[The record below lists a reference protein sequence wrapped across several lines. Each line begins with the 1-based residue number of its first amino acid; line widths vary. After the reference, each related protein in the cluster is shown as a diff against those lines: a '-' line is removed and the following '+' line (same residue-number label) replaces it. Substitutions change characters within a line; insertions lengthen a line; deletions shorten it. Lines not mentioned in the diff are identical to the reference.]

1 MPISYLNLS
10 VALWNKKKKN
20 NNNSK
25 KFGFSLSAG
34 NYENVCYRMF
44 KHNQRTP
51 WQDFCETLKFY
62 FVLSIRILRILF
74 LYKYSTFHLELLTTP
89 TLLMIQISFTF
100 SVPDADARQYCVGM
114 WRKQRLVYH
123 VLNFISTVCFQLKL
137 VSWCFYLNILTV
149 SLAVCERQSI

>member
-1 MPISYLNLS
+1 MKTFVIECLNTIRGQLGRIF
-10 VALWNKKKKN
+10 VKL
-20 NNNSK
+20 
-25 KFGFSLSAG
+25 
-34 NYENVCYRMF
+34 YR
-44 KHNQRTP
+44 
-51 WQDFCETLKFY
+51 DEGSLKFY

-100 SVPDADARQYCVGM
+100 SVPDADARRYCVGM

-123 VLNFISTVCFQLKL
+123 MLNFISTVCFQLKL
-137 VSWCFYLNILTV
+137 VAWCFYLNILTV